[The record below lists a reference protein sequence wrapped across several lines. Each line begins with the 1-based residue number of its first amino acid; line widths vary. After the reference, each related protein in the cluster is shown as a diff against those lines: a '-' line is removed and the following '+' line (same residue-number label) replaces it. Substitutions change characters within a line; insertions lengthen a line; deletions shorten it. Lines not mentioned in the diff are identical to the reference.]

1 VRTPF
6 INPYYDR
13 MIPLT
18 YQGVML
24 MPEMWKDARMAPDD
38 QPILQVRDLARVFG
52 GIVAVNDFSLDV
64 RPGSIHGLIG
74 PNGAG
79 KTTTFNVIS
88 GFYAP
93 SRGKV
98 IYLGEDISGRQT
110 SALAA
115 LGLIRTFQGTTLF
128 YQLSVLDNVRLGC
141 HRGAKAGLLARI
153 LGGDRVTEREA
164 DEKARGILELFG
176 LEPLA
181 DELASNLPHGHQRAL
196 GMAVALAADP
206 KLMLLDEP
214 FTGMNPEETRRM
226 AGLVRR
232 VRDERGVTIM
242 LIEHDMQAVMGLC
255 EIITVMNFGSLL
267 AEGTPDEVRAN
278 PAVIEAYLGS
288 AFDAA

>member
-1 VRTPF
+1 MLNTP
-6 INPYYDR
+6 
-13 MIPLT
+13 
-18 YQGVML
+18 
-24 MPEMWKDARMAPDD
+24 MPPAE
-38 QPILQVRDLARVFG
+38 QPILQVRDLVRAFG
-52 GIVAVNDFSLDV
+52 GILAVNQFSLDV
-64 RPGSIHGLIG
+64 YPGSIHGLIG

-93 SRGKV
+93 SSGKV
-98 IYLGEDISGRQT
+98 IYLGEDISGRET

-128 YQLSVLDNVRLGC
+128 HALSVRDNVRLGC
-141 HRGAKAGLLARI
+141 HRGAKAGLVSRI
-153 LGGDRVTEREA
+153 LGRDRATEEDA
-164 DEKARGILELFG
+164 DEKAHGILEFFG
-176 LEPLA
+176 LQDLA
-181 DELASNLPHGHQRAL
+181 GELASDLPHGHQRAL

-226 AGLVRR
+226 GALVRR
-232 VRDERGVTIM
+232 VRDEQGVTIM

-255 EIITVMNFGSLL
+255 ETITVMNFGTRL
-267 AEGTPDEVRAN
+267 AEGTPGEVRAN

-288 AFDAA
+288 ANDAA